1 MDALIYMKITE
12 NIYIK
17 FKVVAMSRMILFK
30 IILNNLETEPGIILY
45 TDENNIT
52 QDALH
57 TYRRKGCIK
66 ASNFYER
73 DQNITFKI
81 QNPAKVIVFSFVAS
95 DGILTY
101 LHALLLL
108 VIVQKLW
115 HNLRADLSH
124 SKIFGVNLVAVNA
137 QLNCHQ
143 SNSQPM
149 IANTFLTRSTLTS
162 VLLIEG
168 LPLLVSSSMSS
179 LREPL

>member
-1 MDALIYMKITE
+1 M
-12 NIYIK
+12 
-17 FKVVAMSRMILFK
+17 
-30 IILNNLETEPGIILY
+30 
-45 TDENNIT
+45 
-52 QDALH
+52 
-57 TYRRKGCIK
+57 
-66 ASNFYER
+66 
-73 DQNITFKI
+73 
-81 QNPAKVIVFSFVAS
+81 AS

-179 LREPL
+179 LREPLWTTCTTCTTCTTRTLGSSISPNLRILAGIVRGIRMEFFQAGPETSCWFVSRNRRYILPAYYVTRWSLPPLIGQTAH